1 MCVCVLIII
10 ILLQA
15 QDLGLHRQSES
26 WDIPTSEKE
35 TRKRVWWSVYIMDK
49 WSAASTGRPQ
59 TIFDEDC
66 DETYPSESADWE
78 EVMDV
83 PSKDSDQE
91 GPRYPSLDK
100 SVAQKAKSEKIP
112 IYQPFVQLVKLSEIL
127 GRLLQGLYTPLAK
140 KHSEKHGSDAVVTYL
155 DNALSEW
162 RSALPPALQIS
173 SFNVRRL
180 DSHGRTPL
188 LSMSGKIS
196 IAR

>member
-1 MCVCVLIII
+1 M
-10 ILLQA
+10 
-15 QDLGLHRQSES
+15 ET
-26 WDIPTSEKE
+26 DINFACI
-35 TRKRVWWSVYIMDK
+35 VYIMDK

-66 DETYPSESADWE
+66 DEGYPNESADWE

-83 PSKDSDQE
+83 KTGETQDD

-100 SVAQKAKSEKIP
+100 TVAQKAKNEKIP

-127 GRLLQGLYTPLAK
+127 GRILQGLYTPLAK
-140 KHSEKHGSDAVVTYL
+140 KHSELHGSDAVVTYL

-162 RSALPPALQIS
+162 RSSLPPALQIS
-173 SFNVRRL
+173 SINVRRL

-188 LSMSGKIS
+188 LSMSGMITPL
-196 IAR
+196 IAFIKKLTCLYRPHVFILLYIVNIVT